1 MHENP
6 LLAGLGL
13 PREPQ
18 PLTLVIFGASGD
30 LTRRKLIPALFSLY
44 LKGSIT
50 GVKIVGFAR
59 REWDTPAFRALVRT
73 MLDSEDSPA
82 GGSELKDAFASG
94 VSFVRSSFESPRGYA
109 EISTNGA
116 KPFNRIFYLATP
128 PDAYQPIVDRI
139 GAA

>member
-1 MHENP
+1 MQENP

-44 LKGSIT
+44 VKGAIT
-50 GVKIVGFAR
+50 GVRIVGFAR
-59 REWDTPAFRALVRT
+59 REWDTAAFRALVRK

-82 GGSELKDAFASG
+82 
-94 VSFVRSSFESPRGYA
+94 R
-109 EISTNGA
+109 
-116 KPFNRIFYLATP
+116 TP
-128 PDAYQPIVDRI
+128 N
-139 GAA
+139 